1 MESIMEQMLRVGVIT
16 STHGIRGEVKVFPTT
31 DDVNRFKKLKKVFLE
46 VGKEYKE
53 LKISSVK
60 FFKNMVIIKFEG
72 LNNINDVERFRQL
85 SLYVTRED
93 AVKCEEGEYFIA
105 DLIGLQVVT
114 DTGETLGILKDVLQ
128 TGANDV
134 YIVEMENKK
143 EVLLPAI
150 KDCILNVSLEENK
163 MEVHVLE
170 GLLDL

>member
-1 MESIMEQMLRVGVIT
+1 MEQMLRVGVIT

-60 FFKNMVIIKFEG
+60 KKKNMVIIKFEG

>member
-1 MESIMEQMLRVGVIT
+1 
-16 STHGIRGEVKVFPTT
+16 
-31 DDVNRFKKLKKVFLE
+31 
-46 VGKEYKE
+46 
-53 LKISSVK
+53 
-60 FFKNMVIIKFEG
+60 MVIIKFEG

>member
-1 MESIMEQMLRVGVIT
+1 MEQILRVGVIT
-16 STHGIRGEVKVFPTT
+16 STHGVRGEVKVFPTT
-31 DDVNRFKKLKKVFLE
+31 DDVNRFKKLKKVLLE

-60 FFKNMVIIKFEG
+60 FFKNMVILKFEG
-72 LNNINDVERFRQL
+72 LNSINDVECFRQL

-105 DLIGLQVVT
+105 DLIGLDVVT
-114 DTGETLGILKDVLQ
+114 DKGESLGVLKDVLQ